1 MEIDTPSMD
10 ETDTLTDLWVALA
23 RDQYDHGSYLAAEDN
38 QSPIHESICQHI
50 VTGNIL
56 VARVSNGDSENDS
69 DESSDH
75 AHSDTDIAGFIMF
88 TTHTGRYQETV
99 STGIIENLYVVPEQ
113 RGEEIGSALLDAAED
128 ALKSDGTAVITLDVM
143 VANEAARRFYA
154 RHGYDGHRMTMAKRE
169 TDTHSKGE
177 Q

>member
-1 MEIDTPSMD
+1 MEIDTPEMD
-10 ETDTLTDLWVALA
+10 EADALTDLWETLA

-38 QSPIHESICQHI
+38 RTPIHESICQHV
-50 VTGNIL
+50 VTDGLL
-56 VARVSNGDSENDS
+56 VARVSNDDSG
-69 DESSDH
+69 ESSDH
-75 AHSDTDIAGFIMF
+75 AHSETDIAGFIMF

-113 RGEEIGSALLDAAED
+113 RGKGIGSALLDAAEN
-128 ALKSDGTAVITLDVM
+128 ALKTDGTEVITLDVM
-143 VANEAARRFYA
+143 VANEAARRFYS
-154 RHGYDGHRMTMAKRE
+154 RHGYDAHRMTMAKRE